1 MTNDTTLILNPA
13 KAPRPRFI
21 KATAV
26 SHDGMRFYCD
36 DPLLS
41 KWRAEAWIDGVFA
54 VGFGRDPA
62 SARADLINQRN
73 RVVMA

>member
-1 MTNDTTLILNPA
+1 MNSDTTLILNPA

-26 SHDGMRFYCD
+26 SHDGIRFYCD
-36 DPLLS
+36 DPLMG
-41 KWRAEAWIDGVFA
+41 KWRAEEWRDGLFA

-62 SARADLINQRN
+62 SARADLINQRS
-73 RVVMA
+73 RMVMA